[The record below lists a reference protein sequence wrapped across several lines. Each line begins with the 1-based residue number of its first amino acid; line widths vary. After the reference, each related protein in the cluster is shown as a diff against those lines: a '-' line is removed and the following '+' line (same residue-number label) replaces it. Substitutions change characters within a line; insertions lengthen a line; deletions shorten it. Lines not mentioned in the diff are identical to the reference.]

1 MADKKLIGIL
11 VRHGDTDVNDANQFR
26 SRLDPP
32 LNEKGIKQA
41 EAVAK
46 AMKDAGVEVERIIC
60 GPLLRTV
67 QTADIISEQYGLEVQ
82 QDRGLISWAL
92 GFMTG
97 KDKDEYKELLGYYV
111 DNPKSVPPQ
120 GESLDDLE
128 QRTFEFFNREL
139 KKDTLTVF
147 VTHNSNCVTV
157 ENQIKGDKI
166 GRPESGEATVGPGG
180 AIGIFVDSDGKYDTE
195 VMFGVEKQA
204 QYGS

>member
-1 MADKKLIGIL
+1 MSDKKLIGIL
-11 VRHGDTDVNDANQFR
+11 VRHGDTDINDANQFR

-32 LNEKGIKQA
+32 LNEEGAKQA
-41 EAVAK
+41 ESLAK
-46 AMKDAGVEVERIIC
+46 AMKDSGTEVERIIA

-67 QTADIISEQYGLEVQ
+67 QTADIIAEQYGLDVQ

-97 KDKDEYKELLGYYV
+97 KDKDEYAELLSYYI

-120 GESLDDLE
+120 GESLDELE
-128 QRTFEFFNREL
+128 RRTFEFFGKEL
-139 KKDTLTVF
+139 KKDTLTVYC
-147 VTHNSNCVTV
+147 THNSNCVTV
-157 ENQIKGDKI
+157 EGQIKGDRI

-180 AIGIFVDSDGKYDTE
+180 AIGIFVDGDNNLSTE
-195 VMFGVEKQA
+195 VLFGEEKQA

>member
-1 MADKKLIGIL
+1 MSDKKLIGIL
-11 VRHGDTDVNDANQFR
+11 VRHGDTDINDANQFR

-32 LNEKGIKQA
+32 LNEEGVKQA
-41 EAVAK
+41 ESLAK
-46 AMKDAGVEVERIIC
+46 AMKDSGTEVERIIA

-67 QTADIISEQYGLEVQ
+67 QTADIIAEQYGLDVQ

-97 KDKDEYKELLGYYV
+97 KDKGEYSELLSYYI

-120 GESLDDLE
+120 GESLDELE
-128 QRTFEFFNREL
+128 RRTFEFFGKEL
-139 KKDTLTVF
+139 KKDMLTVYL
-147 VTHNSNCVTV
+147 THNSNCVTV
-157 ENQIKGDKI
+157 EGQIKGDRI

-180 AIGIFVDSDGKYDTE
+180 AIGIFVDGDNSLSTE
-195 VMFGVEKQA
+195 VLFGEEKQA

>member
-1 MADKKLIGIL
+1 MSDKRLIAIL

-32 LNEKGIKQA
+32 LNSKGVSQA

-46 AMKDAGVEVERIIC
+46 AIKDSGAEVKKVIA

-67 QTADIISEQYGLEVQ
+67 QTADIIAEQYGLPVE
-82 QDRGLISWAL
+82 QDRGLISWSL
-92 GFMTG
+92 GFMSG
-97 KDKDEYKELLGYYV
+97 QDKEEYKELLDYYI
-111 DNPKSVPPQ
+111 DNPKSVPPK

-128 QRTFEFFNREL
+128 QRTFEFFERNLRNDE
-139 KKDTLTVF
+139 LTVF
-147 VTHNSNCVTV
+147 TTHNSNCVTV
-157 ENQIKGDKI
+157 ENQIAGSNT

-180 AIGIFVDSDGKYDTE
+180 AIGIFVDEGGKYSTE
-195 VMFGVEKQA
+195 VLFGVEKPA

>member
-1 MADKKLIGIL
+1 MSDKKLIAIL
-11 VRHGDTDVNDANQFR
+11 VRHGDTDINDANQFR

-32 LNEKGIKQA
+32 LNEEGIQQA
-41 EAVAK
+41 ESLAK
-46 AMKDAGVEVERIIC
+46 AMVESGTKVERIIA

-67 QTADIISEQYGLEVQ
+67 QTADIIAEQYGLDVQ

-97 KDKDEYKELLGYYV
+97 KDKDEYAELLSYYI

-128 QRTFEFFNREL
+128 QRTFEFFSKEL
-139 KKDTLTVF
+139 KKDVLTVF
-147 VTHNSNCVTV
+147 ITHNSNCVTV
-157 ENQIKGDKI
+157 EGQIKGDRI
-166 GRPESGEATVGPGG
+166 GGPESGEATVGPGG
-180 AIGIFVDSDGKYDTE
+180 AIGVFVDGEGKFSTE
-195 VMFGVEKQA
+195 VLFGVEKQA

>member
-1 MADKKLIGIL
+1 MSDKKLIAIL
-11 VRHGDTDVNDANQFR
+11 VRHGDTDINDANQFR

-32 LNEKGIKQA
+32 LNEEGIQQA
-41 EAVAK
+41 ESLAK
-46 AMKDAGVEVERIIC
+46 AMVESGTKVERIIA

-67 QTADIISEQYGLEVQ
+67 QTADIIAEQYGLDVQ

-97 KDKDEYKELLGYYV
+97 KDKDEYAELLSYYI

-128 QRTFEFFNREL
+128 QRTFEFFSKEL
-139 KKDTLTVF
+139 KKDVLTVF
-147 VTHNSNCVTV
+147 ITHNSNCVTV
-157 ENQIKGDKI
+157 EGQIKGDRI

-180 AIGIFVDSDGKYDTE
+180 AIGVFVDGEGKFSTE
-195 VMFGVEKQA
+195 VLFGVEKQA